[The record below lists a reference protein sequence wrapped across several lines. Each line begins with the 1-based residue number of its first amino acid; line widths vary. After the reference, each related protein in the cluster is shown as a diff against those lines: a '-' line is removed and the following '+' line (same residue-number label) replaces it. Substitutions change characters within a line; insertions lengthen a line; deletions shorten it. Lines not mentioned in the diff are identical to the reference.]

1 MILRILEAQVCGTH
15 SLNLL
20 FSNGARKR
28 VNVYPLLDGT
38 VFEPLRDPAYFA
50 RVALDPVIGTV
61 VWPNEADFAPEA
73 LHELSDEAA
82 PVREKKRKKLPAR
95 EQALAGK

>member
-1 MILRILEAQVCGTH
+1 MILRILEARVCGTY
-15 SLNLL
+15 SLDLL

-28 VNVYPLLDGT
+28 VNVYPLLDGE
-38 VFEPLRDPAYFA
+38 VFEPLRDPVYFA

-61 VWPNEADFAPEA
+61 VWPNEADFAPES
-73 LHELSDEAA
+73 LHELPDEVA
-82 PVREKKRKKLPAR
+82 PLR